1 MLRIERLRRKVEELY
16 QSKCRTRDEWADWMW
31 ERHVTVVADYAEK
44 LVERYGASADL
55 AVAGALLHD
64 IADAVMGRRDP
75 RHEAESER
83 LAREFLKDAGFTE
96 EEIRIVVDDA
106 IRFHS
111 CHGGEKPRSPEG
123 KILATADALA
133 HLKTDFYDYA
143 VQSMKERGEL
153 HEKISQWIFEK
164 IERDFHKKI
173 AFDEVREE
181 ARTDYE
187 RIKNLLQKL

>member
-1 MLRIERLRRKVEELY
+1 MYRAEHPA
-16 QSKCRTRDEWADWMW
+16 RDQWADWMW
-31 ERHVTVVADYAEK
+31 ERHVTIVAGYAGELAK
-44 LVERYGASADL
+44 RYGANADL
-55 AVAGALLHD
+55 AVAGAVLHD
-64 IADAVMGRRDP
+64 IVDAVRPRHDP
-75 RHEAESER
+75 RHKAESER

-96 EEIRIVVDDA
+96 EEILIVVDDA

-111 CHGGEKPRSPEG
+111 CHGDEKPRSPEG
-123 KILATADALA
+123 KILATADALS